1 MATAL
6 VGRSSELE
14 FLTARLTEA
23 EGGTAQFAAVE
34 GDPGMGKT
42 RLLRELAE
50 RASEQGCVVLH
61 GRAAE
66 FERELPFGLF
76 VDALDSFLEAASAP
90 AFGALDQEQIDE
102 LASAFPAMR
111 PLASGGSA
119 APAPEDRVRVYG
131 AARELLGLLAP
142 GKTVLITLDD
152 LHWSDRSSLELIG
165 HLLRRPP
172 RAQVMIAFSYR
183 TRRLD
188 SSVMT
193 EIRAAADAGS
203 LGLQRLD
210 PLPPGD
216 AGALLAGN
224 PRAQEILEQSGGNPF
239 YILELSRAEPL
250 AAGLG
255 AGSRI
260 EGVPEAIGLAIDREL
275 GALSG
280 DGRALANASAVIG
293 DPFSLDLSIGAAGLE
308 PGEGLTALDELAESD
323 LVRATDVPR
332 RFQFRHPLVRS
343 AVYEAVPEGTRLA
356 IHSLCAELLRDGREG
371 LSVRAHHVE
380 QSAQF
385 GDLEAVELLRDAA
398 LASAARAPASAVR
411 WLRAALRL
419 LPEDAPTELRQELLL
434 PLPGLLTSLSDF
446 VGAYE
451 AALAALDSVA
461 PGQRDLEVG
470 MTIACATFEHALG
483 DRDRARARLDGAI
496 EEAVEGGGP
505 DAVAL
510 LIAKLMDRFYDRSF
524 EEMPEW
530 GEKAVAAA
538 EGIDNRPLRA
548 AAAGAH
554 LMGCA
559 LGGRIEEA
567 QRNRPGVI
575 ALIDDL
581 SDEELAERL
590 DAIGCL
596 AAAEMYLDEFE
607 DVVTHGERG
616 LKVGRAS
623 GRAAFAPTLVPCVGT
638 CGWVL
643 GDIDRSIEILST
655 AAESA
660 RVSRNQLQLAWSL
673 LNLAFAQ
680 AVQGDVTGALAS
692 GEEATAIAAELGD
705 SAISSWAGLCLGI
718 ALREDGQYERATDTF
733 TSMMG
738 GSGAEQIPG
747 GWRAHAAMELT
758 RAAVGADRLELAEES
773 RRHANEAAEETGL
786 PMARAWADRA
796 QAEVLLARGEHA
808 AAAEL
813 ALSAAEA
820 AGELRARIDRAV
832 SRELAGRALLAG
844 GDQDRAVEQL
854 TLAAAEFDEC
864 KAFRHRD
871 RVEQELGQLGHR
883 TSRRSRA
890 AGDGSGLQSLTGREQ
905 EVGQLLVER
914 LTNAEIAKELF
925 LSEKTVESHLRNIF
939 RKLDVSS
946 RVEVAK
952 VVEAAEMRS
961 VDRGR

>member
-1 MATAL
+1 VTTGL
-6 VGRSSELE
+6 VGRAGELE
-14 FLTARLTEA
+14 FLSARLDEA
-23 EGGTAQFAAVE
+23 ETGTAQFAAVE
-34 GDPGMGKT
+34 ADPGMGKT

-50 RASEQGCVVLH
+50 RASGRGCVVLH

-76 VDALDSFLEAASAP
+76 VDALDSFLEAAPGSA
-90 AFGALDQEQIDE
+90 FRTLDQEQIDE

-111 PLASGGSA
+111 PLASGDSP

-131 AARELLGLLAP
+131 ATRELLGALAP

-152 LHWSDRSSLELIG
+152 LHWSDRASLELIG

-172 RAQVMIAFSYR
+172 RAKVMVAFSYR

-188 SSVMT
+188 SAVMA
-193 EIRAAADAGS
+193 EIRAAAETGS

-210 PLPPGD
+210 PLSTEE
-216 AGALLAGN
+216 AGALLAGD
-224 PRAQEILEQSGGNPF
+224 PRTEEILAQSGGNPF
-239 YILELSRAEPL
+239 YVLELSRAEPGAL
-250 AAGLG
+250 PQAAGDRL
-255 AGSRI
+255 

-275 GALSG
+275 AALSS

-293 DPFSLDLSIGAAGLE
+293 DPFSLDLSISAAELE
-308 PGEGLTALDELAESD
+308 PGEGLTALDELAGSD
-323 LVRATDVPR
+323 LVRSTDVPR
-332 RFQFRHPLVRS
+332 RFQFRHPLVRA
-343 AVYEAVPEGTRLA
+343 AVYESVPEGTRLA
-356 IHSLCAELLRDGREG
+356 IHSLCADLLRDGREG

-380 QSAQF
+380 QSARF
-385 GDLEAVELLRDAA
+385 GDIEAVELLRDAA

-419 LPEDAPTELRQELLL
+419 LPDDAPMALRQELLL

-446 VGAYE
+446 NGAYE
-451 AALAALDSVA
+451 AALEALDSVG
-461 PGQRDLEVG
+461 PEQRDLEVA

-483 DRDRARARLDGAI
+483 DRERAGARLDGAL
-496 EEAVEGGGP
+496 EEALAEGSP

-510 LIAKLMDRFYDRSF
+510 LIAKLMDRFYDRRF

-530 GEKAVAAA
+530 GERAVTAA
-538 EGIDNRPLRA
+538 EGIDSRPLRA

-554 LMGCA
+554 LMACA
-559 LGGRIEEA
+559 LGGRVTEA
-567 QRNRPGVI
+567 QRIRPGVI
-575 ALIDDL
+575 ELIDDL

-607 DVVTHGERG
+607 DVVTHGRRG
-616 LKVGRAS
+616 IKVGRAS

-638 CGWVL
+638 CGWML
-643 GDIDRSIEILST
+643 GDIGLSIEILST
-655 AAESA
+655 AAEAA

-680 AVQGDVTGALAS
+680 AVQGDIEGAKAS
-692 GEEATAIAAELGD
+692 GEEATAIATELGD

-718 ALREDGQYERATDTF
+718 ALREDGQYQRATDTF

-747 GWRAHAAMELT
+747 GWRAHAALELT
-758 RAAVGADRLELAEES
+758 RAAVGADQLELADES
-773 RRHANEAAEETGL
+773 RRHADEAARETGL
-786 PMARAWADRA
+786 PMARSWADRA
-796 QAEVLLARGEHA
+796 EAEVLLARGEHA

-813 ALSAAEA
+813 ALTAAQA
-820 AGELRARIDRAV
+820 AGELNARIDRAV
-832 SRELAGRALLAG
+832 SRELAGRALLES
-844 GDQDRAVEQL
+844 GDGDRAVEQFA
-854 TLAAAEFDEC
+854 LAAEELDEC

-871 RVEQELGQLGHR
+871 RVEQELGRLGRR
-883 TSRRSRA
+883 THRRSRA
-890 AGDGSGLQSLTGREQ
+890 GAEESGLESLTGREQ
-905 EVGQLLVER
+905 EVAQLLVER

-946 RVEVAK
+946 RGEVASLIEK
-952 VVEAAEMRS
+952 AHSEA
-961 VDRGR
+961 